1 MAFDVGAIIAK
12 LQLQKEQWDN
22 SIKSVQNDL
31 KGVSDSTDQHSKK
44 MATSWQ
50 DMAKKTA
57 IAVTAVTG
65 ALVALVKKTADYG
78 DELWKTSQKTGI
90 AVETLS
96 GFKLAADK
104 SDLSLQSLATGLAR
118 MSRTV
123 SEAQLGMKEYQEIL
137 QRAGLAAVDSTG
149 KMRSMDDMLYDLADK
164 FKGMPD
170 GVEKTALAMDI
181 FGRAGMEMIP
191 LLNLGSEGLKKER
204 EEAERLGLVM
214 SGPTAQA
221 SEKFNDELTTLKKA
235 LLGLTLSIG
244 QELLPMFQNIV
255 EGLVKIVEGFGRWLK
270 QNPEIVQAI
279 KNIVESI
286 RWLVG
291 GIKDAIVWV
300 GKLGDKLNGTGAIWN
315 KVIQQQIE
323 AEIRASKDRTKY
335 HDIRLIE
342 DKRERDSA
350 GDTAG
355 TIIKLTD
362 AVVGANR
369 AATDAIKKAT
379 LEEYEYKVW
388 AINAKYDQQKKL
400 LESEKADAASLAL
413 NEKARQAEIT
423 AIHREEHE
431 KRSKL
436 YRDVVGKIMDLQDKQ
451 RDKERAEIHKNNTLY
466 SKAFMAIRD
475 GWRLVAQQMIFRAT
489 GMWLNIGQQV
499 EKGTATFKEK
509 FRATAEKINQYVQ
522 ILQQGFGQ
530 FFQALNQLS
539 KQRYENELNQLQSQ
553 YDKEVEAINNSMRSQ
568 EEKDAALLALEEKF
582 QADTKLVKQQQLES
596 EKKAAII
603 QAVMNMAAAI
613 TSSFATFGWPFG
625 AIAAALAA
633 AACAVQIRAIKAQ
646 QVALAEGGFVE
657 QPTHA
662 LIGEAGPEAVV
673 PLPKLED
680 MLGIGR
686 GKKGNR
692 ASTVNNWHIHA
703 WDGRDVERVVNS
715 RVIPALK
722 KAMQRESFTVPALA
736 VR

>member
-1 MAFDVGAIIAK
+1 MAFDAGAIIAK
-12 LQLQKEQWDN
+12 LQLQKGQWDE
-22 SIKSVQNDL
+22 SVKSVQNDL
-31 KGVSDSTDQHSKK
+31 KGVSESTDQHSKK
-44 MATSWQ
+44 MAMSWQ

-65 ALVALVKKTADYG
+65 ALIALVKKTADYG

-104 SDLSLQSLATGLAR
+104 SDLSLRSLATGLAR

-123 SEAQLGMKEYQEIL
+123 SEAQQGMKEYQEIL
-137 QRAGLAAVDSTG
+137 QRAGLVAVDSTG

-181 FGRAGMEMIP
+181 FGKAGMEMIP

-214 SGPTAQA
+214 SGSAAQA

-235 LLGLTLSIG
+235 MLGLVLTIG
-244 QELLPMFQNIV
+244 QELLPMFQEIV
-255 EGLVKIVEGFGRWLK
+255 EGIVKIVAGFGKWLK
-270 QNPEIVQAI
+270 QNPEIIQAI

-286 RWLVG
+286 KWMVT
-291 GIKDAIVWV
+291 GIKDAIDWV
-300 GKLGDKLNGTGAIWN
+300 GKLGDKLNSTGAIWN

-323 AEIRASKDRTKY
+323 AELRAAKDRTKQ
-335 HDIRLIE
+335 HDLRLVE
-342 DKRERDSA
+342 DKAERDSA
-350 GDTAG
+350 NDTAG

-369 AATDAIKKAT
+369 AAADAIKKAT
-379 LEEYEYKVW
+379 LDEHEYKIW
-388 AINAKYDQQKKL
+388 AINSKYNQQREL
-400 LESEKADAASLAL
+400 LEKEKADAASLAL
-413 NEKARQAEIT
+413 NERARQTEIT
-423 AIHREEHE
+423 AVHREETA
-431 KRSKL
+431 RRGKL
-436 YRDVVGKIMDLQDKQ
+436 YDDMVGTIMKLQDKQ
-451 RDKERAEIHKNNTLY
+451 RDKERDGIHKNNTLY
-466 SKAFMAIRD
+466 SKAFTAISNS
-475 GWRLVAQQMIFRAT
+475 WRLVTQQMIFRAT
-489 GMWLNIGQQV
+489 GMWLNIGQTT
-499 EKGTATFKEK
+499 EKGTATLKDKFK
-509 FRATAEKINQYVQ
+509 ATAEKINQYVQ
-522 ILQQGFGQ
+522 VLQQGFGQ

-539 KQRYENELNQLQSQ
+539 NQRYDNELSRLQTQ
-553 YDKEVEAINNSMRSQ
+553 YEKEVETINNSLMSQ
-568 EEKDAALLALEEKF
+568 EEKDAALLVLEEKF

-633 AACAVQIRAIKAQ
+633 AACAIQIRAIKAQ
-646 QVALAEGGFVE
+646 QVALAEGGFVD

-686 GKKGNR
+686 GKKGNQQGI
-692 ASTVNNWHIHA
+692 VNNWHISA

-722 KAMQRESFTVPALA
+722 KALQRESFTVPAMA